1 MQPRTPC
8 GMGLR
13 GANKEFYHAAT
24 HLMYWHRVRSHLVG
38 RVVTLVTKLRQALL
52 APSPSVVEIGL
63 RDWPV
68 CLAAFRFVPRR
79 GRPNVRVAR
88 RVLAS
93 GILPRRRVP
102 GICLLLPLLA
112 RATAQRRACP

>member
-1 MQPRTPC
+1 MQPQTPC

-24 HLMYWHRVRSHLVG
+24 HLMYWHRVRWRLVG

-52 APSPSVVEIGL
+52 ASSPSAVENWASRLAGL
-63 RDWPV
+63 P
-68 CLAAFRFVPRR
+68 CGLRFVPRS
-79 GRPNVRVAR
+79 GRPNIRVAR

-93 GILPRRRVP
+93 GILPRRHVP
-102 GICLLLPLLA
+102 GICLLLPPRA
-112 RATAQRRACP
+112 RA